1 MEVSPLKKG
10 VNGLMDY
17 WKLCPTMDIGIL
29 LRVCAMWVVDAAV
42 GDVAVT
48 LGSDFVGS
56 ASFFMLCALAVLA
69 VLSAVLLH

>member
-42 GDVAVT
+42 GALVQGNVRVA
-48 LGSDFVGS
+48 
-56 ASFFMLCALAVLA
+56 AVF
-69 VLSAVLLH
+69 